1 MKTTLQ
7 LALVTS
13 LLAATVAVKAADEA
27 GFKPLFDGH
36 SLAGWDGKPEFF
48 SVKDSAIHAETTVA
62 NPLKKNTFLIYT
74 NGEFADFELRFD
86 YKVVGGNSGMQYRSE
101 RQPDF
106 VMKGYQSDFENTNR
120 FTGMFFEENGRMFMG
135 QPGEFVTVKT
145 LTDEAKAKDP
155 KAKALLDKT
164 VFATKADVFSHIT
177 DATAWHSMTVIA
189 RGNTFVHIVDGRVL
203 SVAVDEDA
211 VNFKKSGLFGLQV
224 HQGPPMTIDLKNVRI
239 REIK

>member
-1 MKTTLQ
+1 MKKL
-7 LALVTS
+7 LS
-13 LLAATVAVKAADEA
+13 LLLFTSTVAFAADDA
-27 GFKPLFDGH
+27 GFKPLLDGT

-48 SVKDSAIHAETTVA
+48 SVKDGAIHAETTTA

-74 NGEFADFELRFD
+74 NGAFADFELRFD
-86 YKVVGGNSGMQYRSE
+86 YKVTGGNSGMQYRSE
-101 RQPDF
+101 RQPDY

-145 LTDEAKAKDP
+145 LTDETKAKDP

-164 VFATKADVFSHIT
+164 VFASKADVFSHIA
-177 DATAWHSMTVIA
+177 DPTAWHSMTIIA

-211 VNFKKSGLFGLQV
+211 ANFKKSGLVGLQV